1 MSGRLTALAA
11 GQTIPYGGDRVA
23 VVSEALAAAFRE
35 GDHLVV
41 VQETGDLLHVPAAA
55 QRAAREAVDR
65 AVAAFAALR
74 ACTDDQIT
82 AFFGAFADLLDR
94 DDVAAAI
101 GAANTADVA
110 AARASGRSTTRLVMD
125 EAMRAQMVA
134 GLRIWRDM
142 PPRRHAA
149 SRAAE
154 HAGWTVDAV
163 VDALGVVGFVFEG
176 RPNVFA
182 DAAGVVRNGNAA
194 VFRIG
199 SDALGTADAI
209 ATHALGPA
217 LEAAGLP
224 PGTVSLVHSP
234 DRAAGWALLGDRRL
248 ALAVA
253 RGSGPAVAQ
262 LGAVARQ
269 AGVPVSLHGT
279 GGAWMLVGLGAD
291 TGRLGAV
298 VTASLDRKVCNTLNV
313 VCLPRA
319 RAAELVPHVLAAVD
333 AAAQRRSTSPVVHVT
348 ADAAAIVP
356 AERGVDVV
364 EEADLAREW
373 EWDDSP
379 ELTIAVVDDLAH
391 GVALCNRWS
400 PRFVVSVVSDH
411 ADEQEAAWRAL
422 DAPFVGDGF
431 TRWVDG
437 QYALSTPE
445 LGLTNWEHGR
455 TWGRSGILSGDG
467 VHTVRL
473 RARFDDPTV
482 HR

>member
-1 MSGRLTALAA
+1 
-11 GQTIPYGGDRVA
+11 
-23 VVSEALAAAFRE
+23 
-35 GDHLVV
+35 
-41 VQETGDLLHVPAAA
+41 
-55 QRAAREAVDR
+55 
-65 AVAAFAALR
+65 
-74 ACTDDQIT
+74 
-82 AFFGAFADLLDR
+82 
-94 DDVAAAI
+94 
-101 GAANTADVA
+101 
-110 AARASGRSTTRLVMD
+110 
-125 EAMRAQMVA
+125 
-134 GLRIWRDM
+134 
-142 PPRRHAA
+142 
-149 SRAAE
+149 
-154 HAGWTVDAV
+154 
-163 VDALGVVGFVFEG
+163 
-176 RPNVFA
+176 
-182 DAAGVVRNGNAA
+182 
-194 VFRIG
+194 
-199 SDALGTADAI
+199 
-209 ATHALGPA
+209 
-217 LEAAGLP
+217 
-224 PGTVSLVHSP
+224 
-234 DRAAGWALLGDRRL
+234 
-248 ALAVA
+248 
-253 RGSGPAVAQ
+253 
-262 LGAVARQ
+262 
-269 AGVPVSLHGT
+269 
-279 GGAWMLVGLGAD
+279 
-291 TGRLGAV
+291 

-319 RAAELVPHVLAAVD
+319 RAAELAPHVLAAVD

-364 EEADLAREW
+364 EEPDLAREW

-411 ADEQEAAWRAL
+411 VDEQEAAWRAL